1 MNDPARE
8 SVWLALSE
16 LWLDT
21 QSTDADLNYIA
32 RTLAESDYC
41 VEELEAIY
49 RREVVPAVYPNAL
62 SVAGEWT
69 GFDADEL
76 FGKCR
81 QNHLRAGHLLFRWRC
96 WLLNRTAG
104 RLMDEN
110 WRQVLSRISEFR
122 DLMKENSSL

>member
-21 QSTDADLNYIA
+21 EPTDADLSYIA

-41 VEELEAIY
+41 VAELEAIY

-69 GFDADEL
+69 GFDADWL

-81 QNHLRAGHLLFRWRC
+81 QNQRRANHLLFRWRC
-96 WLLNRTAG
+96 WLLSRTVG
-104 RLMDEN
+104 RLMNEH
-110 WRQVLSRISEFR
+110 WQQVLSRVSEFR
-122 DLMKENSSL
+122 ELMKDDAR